1 MKHLVALAIFF
12 IISITAFSQQAT
24 ELKGIIYS
32 TELSG
37 GISVHTSG
45 WGVFMDLGKREELK
59 KKTVYQFEFTQIH
72 SSKEVKQTIDFGF
85 SFFGINSP
93 KPFIYGKQNNFYLLN
108 AAVGRQLM
116 LSERAER
123 SGVEVG
129 VKLLGGLSLG
139 LLKPYYLDLL
149 YPVDNTQQ
157 YRILSEKYSEE
168 NAATFLDWFSIYGGS
183 GFVYGLDEIKF
194 IPGIHLKAGLNFDW
208 ATYDDFLKALEVGV
222 IFDAYYKK
230 VPIMIIDKNQQF
242 FPNLYV
248 SLQFGKKW

>member
-1 MKHLVALAIFF
+1 VFAFVILFF
-12 IISITAFSQQAT
+12 IATAAFSQQPA

-45 WGVFMDLGKREELK
+45 WGIFADLGKRDELK
-59 KKTVYQFEFTQIH
+59 KKTIYQFEFTQIH

-85 SFFGINSP
+85 SPFGINSP

-108 AAVGRQLM
+108 AAIGRQLM
-116 LSERAER
+116 LAERAER

-129 VKLLGGLSLG
+129 LKLLGGVSLG

-149 YPVDNTQQ
+149 YPVDNTTQ

-168 NAATFLDWFSIYGGS
+168 NASTFLDWFSIYGGS
-183 GFVYGLDEIKF
+183 GFAYGLDEIKF
-194 IPGIHLKAGLNFDW
+194 IPGAHLKAGLNFDW

-230 VPIMIIDKNQQF
+230 VPIMIIEKNQQF